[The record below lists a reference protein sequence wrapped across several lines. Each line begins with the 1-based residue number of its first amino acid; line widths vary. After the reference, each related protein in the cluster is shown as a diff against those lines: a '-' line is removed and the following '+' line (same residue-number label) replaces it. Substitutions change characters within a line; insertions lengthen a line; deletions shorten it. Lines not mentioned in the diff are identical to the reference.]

1 MFVFVKKADI
11 YGIIEY
17 CWKATVGMF
26 LILPAS
32 MAALKNDEA
41 GVPDWL

>member
-26 LILPAS
+26 LFLS
-32 MAALKNDEA
+32 DESFPKS
-41 GVPDWL
+41 V